1 MDWVI
6 SVITTVGSIILTL
19 TVTTCFNYFVK
30 LPKKYKEERDRQQ
43 RNQELLIEEN
53 KCRDARIA
61 ALEEA
66 TSHYPEYREQS
77 RQIQEALQT
86 TDRSILE
93 ICNAIKEDVI
103 HNREKVL
110 EKLERL
116 EAREKNALRA
126 KILEEYRLYTDEV
139 RNPMH
144 AWSEMESHSFL
155 KLVEDYEAL
164 GGNDYVH
171 SVVLPEIYK
180 LDIISMHNL
189 EKLQDLYDSRR
200 MK

>member
-1 MDWVI
+1 MDMNSNTALPAI
-6 SVITTVGSIILTL
+6 SLIDNQS
-19 TVTTCFNYFVK
+19 
-30 LPKKYKEERDRQQ
+30 Q
-43 RNQELLIEEN
+43 QELLAEEN

-77 RQIQEALQT
+77 RQVQEALQT

-126 KILEEYRLYTDEV
+126 KILEEYRLYTDEA

-144 AWSEMESHSFL
+144 A
-155 KLVEDYEAL
+155 
-164 GGNDYVH
+164 
-171 SVVLPEIYK
+171 
-180 LDIISMHNL
+180 
-189 EKLQDLYDSRR
+189 
-200 MK
+200 

>member
-43 RNQELLIEEN
+43 RNQELLAEEN

-77 RQIQEALQT
+77 RQVQEALQT

-110 EKLERL
+110 EKL
-116 EAREKNALRA
+116 
-126 KILEEYRLYTDEV
+126 
-139 RNPMH
+139 
-144 AWSEMESHSFL
+144 
-155 KLVEDYEAL
+155 
-164 GGNDYVH
+164 
-171 SVVLPEIYK
+171 
-180 LDIISMHNL
+180 
-189 EKLQDLYDSRR
+189 
-200 MK
+200 